1 MLKAVIDTNVLIS
14 AVLSKSGTPAEILN
28 RWRKRLFIVATSET
42 AIQEAQRV
50 LDDLGSRGRYDLPS
64 GEISKFIQLLRKEA
78 QFVSGQIAVSGII
91 PQDETDEIF
100 LAIALEVN
108 ADVIVSGDKHLLE
121 LGKFNNIPIL
131 TPRQFLDLLAKEL
144 HE

>member
-14 AVLSKSGTPAEILN
+14 AVLSKSGTPAEMLD

-50 LDDLGSRGRYDLPS
+50 LDDLSSRGRYNLPS
-64 GEISKFIQLLRKEA
+64 SEVSEFIQLLRKEA
-78 QFVSGQIAVSGII
+78 LFVSGQIAVSGII
-91 PQDETDEIF
+91 PQDKTDEIF

-108 ADVIVSGDKHLLE
+108 ADAIVSGDKHLLK
-121 LGKFNNIPIL
+121 LGKFNNIPIV
-131 TPRQFLDLLAKEL
+131 TPHQFLDLLEQEI